1 MTKTKPKLKK
11 VTYKY
16 SKTAIKKIAKLLK
29 EDDSLKV
36 HQYYHDEGSI
46 LQVENPNMILDNP
59 VFKVLLKVH
68 SQKTKSIKS
77 IFLTATTYKNKDF
90 LEAAERG
97 VGVNFIKWFN
107 PETNRF
113 E

>member
-16 SKTAIKKIAKLLK
+16 SKTAIKKIAELLK

-36 HQYYHDEGSI
+36 YQYYHDEGSI

-59 VFKVLLKVH
+59 VFKILLRVH
-68 SQKTKSIKS
+68 SQKTKFINS
-77 IFLTATTYKNKDF
+77 IFLSATTYENIDILK
-90 LEAAERG
+90 AAKRG
-97 VGVNFIKWFN
+97 VGIHFVHYFN
-107 PETNRF
+107 TETKRF
-113 E
+113 D